1 MQFTYDQLNVPVLVT
16 TPDTSEPIAR
26 NLNEVTT
33 VNPKDVSTNSTGEKS
48 ALNAKVTENLVVNS
62 TLAKNPESDVNGT
75 LAREEA
81 RRLEQQ
87 NLLNNRILFTRRGFY
102 SLVESRLDA

>member
-1 MQFTYDQLNVPVLVT
+1 MPVLVT
-16 TPDTSEPIAR
+16 TPDTSGAIAR
-26 NLNEVTT
+26 NLDDEVTT
-33 VNPKDVSTNSTGEKS
+33 ASPRNATNKSKDKQSASNSTVSNTS
-48 ALNAKVTENLVVNS
+48 AANS
-62 TLAKNPESDVNGT
+62 TLAKNLEIDVNGT

-81 RRLEQQ
+81 RRIEQQ